1 MENLSKKFSINVLKS
16 DIFKNLKSS
25 TRFGET
31 SIFSKNLSVFSKNL
45 RLILK
50 EKEDFF
56 ILQKKVL

>member
-45 RLILK
+45 DLFSK
-50 EKEDFF
+50 KEDFF
-56 ILQKKVL
+56 ILQKKAL